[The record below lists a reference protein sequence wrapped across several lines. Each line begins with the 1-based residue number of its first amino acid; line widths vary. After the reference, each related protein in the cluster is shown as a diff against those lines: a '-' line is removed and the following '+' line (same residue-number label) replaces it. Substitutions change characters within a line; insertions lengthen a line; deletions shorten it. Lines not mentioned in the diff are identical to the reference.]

1 MDIEDKKS
9 VVISAYDED
18 DAYDESA
25 PEKGLL
31 MAILL
36 SAIND
41 LKRQGRIGR
50 QAQEFFLNQSDEYI
64 FSFKSICD
72 YLSVDPQKILIV
84 TGLEGNDKKQVKSL
98 SLRTHG

>member
-1 MDIEDKKS
+1 MEIEDKKS

-18 DAYDESA
+18 DAFDEAA

-31 MAILL
+31 VAILL

-50 QAQEFFLNQSDEYI
+50 QAEEFFLNESDEYI

-72 YLSVDPQKILIV
+72 YLSVDPKKILVV
-84 TGLEGNDKKQVKSL
+84 TGLEGNEKKEIKPL